1 MGSVISVAG
10 IVFLFLLGSFYS
22 FRLEQLIAGHS
33 PIKDPSVVARG
44 CYTAAFIYMGV
55 FVFCYFQVSGLFFTS
70 GKTTGD
76 EPLIGTGSNLS
87 LSVFEKDRITMFIS
101 RNAHY
106 RLSHFRSG

>member
-70 GKTTGD
+70 G
-76 EPLIGTGSNLS
+76 
-87 LSVFEKDRITMFIS
+87 R
-101 RNAHY
+101 
-106 RLSHFRSG
+106 RLVMNP